1 MGTTV
6 TSSDTGESVAAIAI
20 HSVSLMW
27 KGLVLPTR
35 SHFMVREV
43 SNLGGSKKICI
54 TKLPQV

>member
-27 KGLVLPTR
+27 KGLVLPP
-35 SHFMVREV
+35 EV
-43 SNLGGSKKICI
+43 ISG
-54 TKLPQV
+54 